1 MEVVFVR
8 VDALSESSEK
18 IFDYLK
24 GVLTI
29 DKEIIMKQTGPL
41 PDNVVKEV
49 DNMGGVGA
57 LMIEKGRME
66 GISQGRMEGRV
77 KALYNDA
84 GFTIEEIAEK
94 TNISEDDIKDIL
106 SKNYEG

>member
-41 PDNVVKEV
+41 PDNVVK
-49 DNMGGVGA
+49 
-57 LMIEKGRME
+57 
-66 GISQGRMEGRV
+66 
-77 KALYNDA
+77 
-84 GFTIEEIAEK
+84 
-94 TNISEDDIKDIL
+94 
-106 SKNYEG
+106 

>member
-1 MEVVFVR
+1 
-8 VDALSESSEK
+8 
-18 IFDYLK
+18 
-24 GVLTI
+24 
-29 DKEIIMKQTGPL
+29 
-41 PDNVVKEV
+41 
-49 DNMGGVGA
+49 MGGVGA

-66 GISQGRMEGRV
+66 GIMEGRV

-94 TNISEDDIKDIL
+94 TNISEEEIKDIL